1 MRMSRSELT
10 REFKEREGEPR
21 IKAKR
26 KQLHAEFLK
35 QTEGVGK
42 LGGSDLLLVNP
53 EHYSVALAY
62 DADSMGAPTVR
73 AKARNQLALV
83 MRREAG
89 PRNISMIAHPPFGR
103 ALFPFLPPRPE
114 NAPDPYSRG
123 AG

>member
-62 DADSMGAPTVR
+62 DADSNGAPTVP
-73 AKARNQLALV
+73 AKARNQLAFV
-83 MRREAG
+83 MRLGTG
-89 PRNISMIAHPPFGR
+89 PSHHSLNRHP
-103 ALFPFLPPRPE
+103 
-114 NAPDPYSRG
+114 
-123 AG
+123 

>member
-42 LGGSDLLLVNP
+42 LGGFDLLLGNP

-83 MRREAG
+83 MRREAF
-89 PRNISMIAHPPFGR
+89 PPNT
-103 ALFPFLPPRPE
+103 ALLSDSPL
-114 NAPDPYSRG
+114 
-123 AG
+123 